1 MKRSDHLCMAMGY
14 FDAFLTSLK
23 IDCEV
28 YKTFNESQVEDMERK
43 IKNAQKELN
52 NYWKLFQGEN
62 NE

>member
-1 MKRSDHLCMAMGY
+1 MAMGY